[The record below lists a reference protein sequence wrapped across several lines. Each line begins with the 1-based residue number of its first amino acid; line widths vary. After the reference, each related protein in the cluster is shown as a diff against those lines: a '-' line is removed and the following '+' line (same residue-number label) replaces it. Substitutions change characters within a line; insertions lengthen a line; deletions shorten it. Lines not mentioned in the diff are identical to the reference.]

1 MVIMTNDELKGLN
14 GGGGLGVG
22 LFIGIG
28 AALALISGFL
38 DGFTRPLTCR

>member
-1 MVIMTNDELKGLN
+1 MVVMTNDELKEIN
-14 GGGGLGVG
+14 GGGGISVG

-28 AALALISGFL
+28 AAIAILAGFL